1 MRSKNKVRYF
11 VISFL
16 ILSVLAGN
24 IFLTQRVESHIL
36 LQRENI
42 RSVTDTQREE
52 RYKIYKDISE
62 VKSVLTG
69 YTVYSFSTTLFVVFC
84 LLVCEQRNRKIDDTE
99 WLKRIYNSMG
109 SY

>member
-1 MRSKNKVRYF
+1 MRERNKVRYF

-42 RSVTDTQREE
+42 KAVTDTQREE
-52 RYKIYKDISE
+52 RYKIYKDVSG

-69 YTVYSFSTTLFVVFC
+69 FTVYSFSTTLFVVFC
-84 LLVCEQRNRKIDDTE
+84 LLVCEQRNRKINDT
-99 WLKRIYNSMG
+99 K
-109 SY
+109 

>member
-1 MRSKNKVRYF
+1 MRERNKVRYF

-42 RSVTDTQREE
+42 KAVTDTQREE
-52 RYKIYKDISE
+52 RYKIYKDVSG

-69 YTVYSFSTTLFVVFC
+69 FTVYSFSTTLFVVFC
-84 LLVCEQRNRKIDDTE
+84 LLVCEQRNRKIYDT
-99 WLKRIYNSMG
+99 K
-109 SY
+109 

>member
-1 MRSKNKVRYF
+1 MRERNKVRYF

-24 IFLTQRVESHIL
+24 IFLTQRVESHIF

-42 RSVTDTQREE
+42 KLATDTQREE

-69 YTVYSFSTTLFVVFC
+69 YTVYSFLTTLLVVFC

-99 WLKRIYNSMG
+99 
-109 SY
+109 